1 MFPKIGFMRSGRILV
16 EGSPSK
22 IKSRFGR
29 PSLDDVF
36 LALCLEDEKEGGGG
50 GGDRDTTDAV
60 SRRLVNTTNGH
71 AVMNKGEPPPSP
83 CELQAWD
90 DVIS

>member
-50 GGDRDTTDAV
+50 GDGDTTDAV

-90 DVIS
+90 DVISL